1 MKAAFLCESSDKL
14 MEVYGPRQRAALAER
29 VELADG
35 VAESVDDEAL
45 RDAEAIFSTWGMPAC
60 TEEQIHRYLPR
71 VKAVYYAAGS
81 VQGFARPF
89 LRAGVRV
96 FSAWQANAVP
106 VAEFAHAQILLAL
119 KGYFQ
124 VQPLTASDRAA
135 ATRVYRSYPGAY
147 EVQVGLLGCG
157 AVGSRVARL
166 LRQNDVETLAFDP
179 FLSDERAAELGV
191 RRATMEEIFAQCDVV
206 SNHLANLPETVGIIR
221 REHLMSM
228 KPRSTLI
235 NTGRGAQLSERD
247 LKDMLEADP
256 TRTALIDVLT
266 DENHAEE
273 SPLVGLP
280 NCFLTPHIAG
290 SSGNEVRRMADY
302 MIRAFDCVQAG
313 RTCGDEVTMKMLDA
327 MA

>member
-1 MKAAFLCESSDKL
+1 MKAAFLCKLPDKL

-45 RDAEAIFSTWGMPAC
+45 RDAEVIFSTWGVPAC
-60 TEEQIHRYLPR
+60 TEGQIRRYLPR

-119 KGYFQ
+119 KGYFR
-124 VQPLTASDRAA
+124 VQPLTASDRGAA
-135 ATRVYRSYPGAY
+135 VRTWQAYPGAY
-147 EVQVGLLGCG
+147 EARVGLLGCG
-157 AVGSRVARL
+157 AVGGRVARL
-166 LRQNDVETLAFDP
+166 LRQNAVETLAFDP
-179 FLSDERAAELGV
+179 FLSDVRAAELGV
-191 RRATMEEIFAQCDVV
+191 RRATMEEIFAKCDVV
-206 SNHLANLPETVGIIR
+206 SNHLANLSETVGIIR

-228 KPRSTLI
+228 KPHSTLI
-235 NTGRGAQLSERD
+235 NTGRGAQLSEQD

-266 DENHAEE
+266 DEAHPEA

-290 SSGNEVRRMADY
+290 SSGNEVHRMADY
-302 MIRAFDCVQAG
+302 MIRAFDCVRAG
-313 RTCGDEVTMKMLDA
+313 RECSDEVTMKMLDT

>member
-1 MKAAFLCESSDKL
+1 MKAAFLCELPDRL
-14 MEVYGPRQRAALAER
+14 TQVYGPRQRAALVER

-35 VAESVDDEAL
+35 VAESVEAETL
-45 RDAEAIFSTWGMPAC
+45 RDAEAIFSTWGMPVC
-60 TEEQIHRYLPR
+60 TEEQIRRYLPR

-81 VQGFARPF
+81 VQSFARPF

-106 VAEFAHAQILLAL
+106 VAEFTHAQILLAL
-119 KGYFQ
+119 KGYFR
-124 VQPLTASDRAA
+124 VQPLTALDRGTAV
-135 ATRVYRSYPGAY
+135 RVYQAYPGTY
-147 EVQVGLLGCG
+147 EARVGLLGCG
-157 AVGSRVARL
+157 AIGSRVARL

-179 FLSDERAAELGV
+179 FLSDVRAAELGV

-228 KPRSTLI
+228 KPHSTLI
-235 NTGRGAQLSERD
+235 NTGRGAQLSEQD

-266 DENHAEE
+266 DEAHPEA

-280 NCFLTPHIAG
+280 NCLLTPHIAG

-313 RTCGDEVTMKMLDA
+313 RACGDEVTMKMLDT